1 MDRMSGEFATPLIHM
16 EFAALQLSYDNA
28 HNLDRIVSVHVIL
41 QYNQCVMRYIS
52 RVFERAAHIERL
64 APSLIAAGRPI
75 GQVFEW
81 VGGSIFLEKRTR
93 GTSTARHDHMAE
105 KVLIG
110 GSVWDL
116 GPLLHATIK

>member
-1 MDRMSGEFATPLIHM
+1 MLNC
-16 EFAALQLSYDNA
+16 NA
-28 HNLDRIVSVHVIL
+28 INVLHDTSNVCSSAPG
-41 QYNQCVMRYIS
+41 Q
-52 RVFERAAHIERL
+52 IERL
-64 APSLIAAGRPI
+64 APSLIAAGDPI

-93 GTSTARHDHMAE
+93 GTSTARRDHMAK

-110 GSVWDL
+110 GSVLDL

>member
-16 EFAALQLSYDNA
+16 EFAASQLSYDNA
-28 HNLDRIVSVHVIL
+28 HNLDRIVSVHVNM

-81 VGGSIFLEKRTR
+81 VGRKHFPREEDPRYQYRAPRPYGGKSPNR
-93 GTSTARHDHMAE
+93 
-105 KVLIG
+105 
-110 GSVWDL
+110 GSV
-116 GPLLHATIK
+116 

>member
-1 MDRMSGEFATPLIHM
+1 MLYCNTINVLCDT
-16 EFAALQLSYDNA
+16 
-28 HNLDRIVSVHVIL
+28 
-41 QYNQCVMRYIS
+41 S
-52 RVFERAAHIERL
+52 RVCSSAPGQIERL
-64 APSLIAAGRPI
+64 APSLIAAGGSI

-81 VGGSIFLEKRTR
+81 VGGSIFLAKRTR